1 MKASPLRQFF
11 PLHARVFGFT
21 LLLVLSCLFPASD
34 GHAEDSLSS
43 AQKKYQ
49 KEMKALWSLLEITDS
64 TMPAAVVGE
73 DEAILPSFKLSNKTN
88 RELPVPLALGF
99 PSERGGVIGWPV
111 WSFVS
116 SDKRGKPPLTRKGVL
131 AYAFKIDPNG
141 HILID
146 ASKVAGMT
154 ASEIGLAPGAY
165 QMTVNFYPYASGV
178 GVGMVSKP
186 FKFVVKSSDDVKAGG
201 ELTKTSKSVAAAV
214 SSAKSRGGM
223 ASAGRAS
230 PDGAP
235 NLLQFVSFGK
245 IEFASDAVQVGT
257 PLNCSFDL
265 VVDPV
270 RPLPPDDPQ
279 GDAPKVRLN
288 CSWTISKLGA
298 QKSAKSK
305 TRVSGSIINV
315 SAASLDQ
322 LRKNG
327 TCTLK
332 LLNETGGLPPGSY
345 ELAVWLWQEGG
356 QVKQAKGDSKTATF
370 RISK

>member
-1 MKASPLRQFF
+1 LRGGRIIRLLLLSLPFLLSPLAC
-11 PLHARVFGFT
+11 HAQ
-21 LLLVLSCLFPASD
+21 
-34 GHAEDSLSS
+34 DSLSA
-43 AQKKYQ
+43 AQKKYL
-49 KEMKALWSLLEITDS
+49 KEMKALWSVLEITDS

-116 SDKRGKPPLTRKGVL
+116 SDKRSKPPLTRKGVL

-141 HILID
+141 HVLID

-154 ASEIGLAPGAY
+154 AKEIGLAPGAY
-165 QMTVNFYPYASGV
+165 QMTVNFNPYASGV
-178 GVGMVSKP
+178 GGSMVSKP
-186 FKFVVKSSDDVKAGG
+186 FKFVVKSSDDAKVGG
-201 ELTKTSKSVAAAV
+201 EQAKKSRSGAAAV
-214 SSAKSRGGM
+214 SSPKSGGGM
-223 ASAGRAS
+223 SSAGQAS
-230 PDGAP
+230 PGSAP
-235 NLLQFVSFGK
+235 NLLEFVSFGK
-245 IEFASDAVQVGT
+245 IEFASEAVQIGT
-257 PLNCSFDL
+257 PLNCTFDL
-265 VVDPV
+265 IVDPV

-279 GDAPKVRLN
+279 SDAPKVRLN
-288 CSWTISKLGA
+288 CGWKISKLGA
-298 QKSAKSK
+298 QKSSNSK

-315 SAASLDQ
+315 SSTSLDQ

-332 LLNETGGLPPGSY
+332 LLNETSGLPPGYY

-356 QVKQAKGDSKTATF
+356 QVKQTKGDSKTATF